1 MESAPGVLRNCWK
14 APVIVGKE
22 GRAELVSHNMP
33 QSQMSEAFRAL
44 RTSLLLSQAIIL
56 PRSS

>member
-1 MESAPGVLRNCWK
+1 
-14 APVIVGKE
+14 VIASKE

-44 RTSLLLSQAIIL
+44 RTSLLLSQADH
-56 PRSS
+56 PRR